1 MELYNL
7 KRSVS
12 VFFLDSPD
20 KEACS
25 DDESRSA
32 GSGSGG
38 GGGKSKKPRRNRTT
52 FNSQQLAALERVF
65 ERTHYP
71 DAFVREELARRVAL
85 SEQRVQV
92 CTLND
97 ILHTFLHTRRRT
109 HCFYSFFRSG
119 FKTDARSSE
128 ETSATSSRSATP
140 STVDTRWTRNDHQK
154 LPSQPDPAPS
164 TSVARTTS
172 PGRPAWEGTE
182 AWVKV
187 ILQQQPMVCQ
197 LLVTHVHRWA
207 EQAQAETRQV
217 RLPVEVACIRAR
229 RVQVRT
235 VLPCTA

>member
-7 KRSVS
+7 KKMFLS
-12 VFFLDSPD
+12 FLDSPD

-97 ILHTFLHTRRRT
+97 LLHTFLHT
-109 HCFYSFFRSG
+109 
-119 FKTDARSSE
+119 
-128 ETSATSSRSATP
+128 
-140 STVDTRWTRNDHQK
+140 
-154 LPSQPDPAPS
+154 
-164 TSVARTTS
+164 
-172 PGRPAWEGTE
+172 
-182 AWVKV
+182 
-187 ILQQQPMVCQ
+187 
-197 LLVTHVHRWA
+197 
-207 EQAQAETRQV
+207 
-217 RLPVEVACIRAR
+217 
-229 RVQVRT
+229 
-235 VLPCTA
+235 